1 MSFDQEK
8 QDSESRF
15 IPQNYNGSAQTI
27 IIPQISWST
36 RIQGKTRKRRAG
48 GNGKKG
54 IYQAFLV
61 VLSLGIHTHDHP
73 NFPFSIKVVLEEMSQ
88 FGISVRNHLGITA
101 TEDPSEFSLSRT
113 WNSRI
118 IREGMP
124 TLFVPY
130 NWFSRRTSMHVLNVI
145 RDWLIFPKKKKHSVS
160 SPWITFPNYPEE

>member
-15 IPQNYNGSAQTI
+15 IPQNYNGSAQRTI
-27 IIPQISWST
+27 IVPQISWSM

-61 VLSLGIHTHDHP
+61 VLSLGIHAHDHP
-73 NFPFSIKVVLEEMSQ
+73 NFPFSIKIVLEEMSQ

-101 TEDPSEFSLSRT
+101 TEDPVSFPYPGH
-113 WNSRI
+113 RI
-118 IREGMP
+118 QGYLGKGCP
-124 TLFVPY
+124 PCLFHTIGFPGEP
-130 NWFSRRTSMHVLNVI
+130 RCTS
-145 RDWLIFPKKKKHSVS
+145 SVS
-160 SPWITFPNYPEE
+160 SGTG